1 MNKKI
6 FSIPLN
12 PKLTEFQFN
21 DFKEFLEEHKDYIY
35 DIYFTCR
42 MPPFMQDAM
51 GDVFMTEEDHFGAL
65 DNAIGLSKSTGIP
78 LSATFNNTLV
88 RPTQQN
94 LDLFINN
101 FKQVYSSGVIQSI
114 TIPHTHWV
122 ATGLIQQEFPELEIK
137 NTILRNVTE
146 PREVVALGEAGFN
159 YVNLDRDLMRDYDKL
174 KEMKRAKEY
183 AGVKLSLLA
192 NEGCIGNCPMMDE
205 HYEFN
210 NSRVVPNAQY
220 FADPISRVSC
230 DKWDFEDPST
240 PLKTASFPPWRE
252 DWNELLEYIDV
263 VKMHGREAPAR
274 LNESMH
280 IIKNYAAG
288 TEILFDTFNEYIEDT
303 NLKDAPIRIWR
314 DKIKTCKFEC
324 WDCGYCDK
332 VYEKKAGM
340 KYDPKITLIT
350 KELVDSVQ
358 KNVDVPIPGLT
369 AQRVIN
375 FINALAK
382 ESNHYLEVGSFHG
395 ATACSALSNNN
406 IKITCIDNWQ
416 SAMQPHRDDLQLPEN
431 SKDEFIKNIKNFKGE
446 NPITIFD
453 CDMFNANI
461 DNINDIDL
469 FFYDGDHEQDITRDA
484 VIYFS
489 KAFADTCICIF
500 DDANFEGVVQGADE
514 GIAQAGLKLLY
525 EKKILNDIE
534 DLSQWWN
541 GLYITVVSK

>member
-94 LDLFINN
+94 LDLFIKN
-101 FKQVYSSGVIQSI
+101 FKQVYSSGVIQSA

-122 ATGLIQQEFPELEIK
+122 ATGLIQDEFPDLEIK

-146 PREVVALGEAGFN
+146 PREVVALGEAGFH

-174 KEMKRAKEY
+174 KEIKRAKEH

-192 NEGCIGNCPMMDE
+192 NEGCLGNCPMMDE

-210 NSRVVPNAQY
+210 NSRVTSNPQY

-230 DKWDFEDPST
+230 DKWDYEDPST

-252 DWNELLEYIDV
+252 DWDELLEYVDV
-263 VKMHGREAPAR
+263 IKMHGRESPAR

-280 IIKNYAAG
+280 IIKNYAADK
-288 TEILFDTFNEYIEDT
+288 EILFDTFNEYIEDT
-303 NLKDAPIRIWR
+303 NLKDAPINIWR
-314 DKIKTCKFEC
+314 DKIKTCRFEC
-324 WDCGYCDK
+324 WDCHYCDK
-332 VYEKKAGM
+332 VYHAKAGM
-340 KYDPKITLIT
+340 NYDPKITLIT
-350 KELVDSVQ
+350 KELVDSV
-358 KNVDVPIPGLT
+358 KNNVEIDIPGLT
-369 AQRVIN
+369 SQRVIN
-375 FINALAK
+375 FINALSK

-395 ATACSALSNNN
+395 ATATAALLNNN
-406 IKITCIDNWQ
+406 IKATCVDNWQ
-416 SAMQPHRDDLQLPEN
+416 SNVQPHRDDLELPEN
-431 SKDEFIKNIKNFKGE
+431 SKDEFVKNIKAVKGD
-446 NPITIFD
+446 NLVTVFD
-453 CDMFNANI
+453 CDMFNANV
-461 DNINDIDL
+461 DDINDIDI
-469 FFYDGDHEQDITRDA
+469 FFYDGDHEREITRDA
-484 VIYFS
+484 VVYFS

-500 DDANFEGVVQGADE
+500 DDANFDGVVQGADE
-514 GIAQAGLKLLY
+514 GISQAGLKLIY
-525 EKKILNDIE
+525 EKKLLNDIE
-534 DLSQWWN
+534 DPSQWWN
-541 GLYITVVSK
+541 GLYITVVSR